1 MRRIALVLVTAA
13 LLFAVAGAGAT
24 PAGGQ
29 DNAAV
34 AINTKDGTDIF
45 KLAFKI
51 ARVNQEIVDQSN
63 GAVAFNNC
71 EECQSIAV
79 AIQIV
84 LIFSDP
90 DVVSSTNLALAY
102 NYECDACV
110 AFASAYQW
118 LLTTGGPVHLTAEG
132 NARIAAIRRRLHELA
147 NSDLTLEQ
155 LLAELKEI
163 KAEIADILATE
174 LEPAGPPTET
184 STTTLSTT
192 TAPPTTAPP
201 TTTTAAAAT
210 TTTEPTTT
218 STTGSTTTVP

>member
-1 MRRIALVLVTAA
+1 MKRIAVALVTTA
-13 LLFAVAGAGAT
+13 LLFAVAGAGAA
-24 PAGGQ
+24 PAGAQ

-102 NYECDACV
+102 NYECDACI

-174 LEPAGPPTET
+174 LVPAGPPSET
-184 STTTLSTT
+184 SMTTLSTT
-192 TAPPTTAPP
+192 TEPPPPP
-201 TTTTAAAAT
+201 TTTTT

-218 STTGSTTTVP
+218 TTTESTTTTVP